1 MVEGAV
7 AENALLRWIPLLPGA
22 AAAIHGVLL
31 GVMRRPIPRTWTIAL
46 SCGSVILA
54 FLLSFVAMIQL
65 TGLPEGQR
73 VMVDGL
79 FTWIGA
85 GSFSAEMAF
94 LLDPLSAVMI
104 LFVTGV
110 GSLIHVYSIGYMD
123 DDHREDRGF
132 QRFFCYLNLFTFAML
147 MLVLGDNLLV
157 MFLGWEGVGLC
168 SYLLIGFWFAD
179 RWNAYCGTKAFVVN
193 RIGDFGFLVGIFL
206 LFWALFDAGSPT
218 VSFRGIEA
226 AFPALAEQTVALPG
240 WLHWLPGAPEWR
252 LATLIGLCFF
262 VGAAGKSAQIPLYV
276 WLPDAMAGPTP
287 VSALIHAATMVTAGV
302 YMVCR
307 LSFLYA
313 AAPGA
318 STVIAW
324 IGALTA
330 ILAAVIAI
338 AQTDIKKVLA
348 YSTVSQLGYM
358 FLAAG
363 VGAYSAAMFHVVT
376 HAFFKALLFLGA
388 GAVILAVHHEQDT
401 DRMGGL
407 RRMIP
412 VTHLLFGLGVVGI
425 IGFPPYLSAG
435 FFSKD
440 EILLA
445 SWLAHDVP
453 GHQVLYGIALV
464 TAGLTAFYML
474 RLHFRTFFGSCRLPA
489 ETRGHVHEPARVVWV
504 PLVPLAV
511 LSVVGGYLG
520 PSEAFVPIENAN
532 SFAHFLDPVLAG
544 SLHHPPHALEWRL
557 ATVATAVVAAGMVLA
572 WALYVARPEL
582 PARFRHAAS
591 GLHALVAD
599 KFRVDE
605 LYDRV
610 FVRPLIALSD
620 RVLWRGVDE
629 GLIDGAGANGS
640 ARVVRGFA
648 SELLRHLQSG
658 LAQGYLLVMVLGT
671 LAIVGW
677 MVR

>member
-1 MVEGAV
+1 MVDASV
-7 AENALLRWIPLLPGA
+7 TENALLRWIPLLPGA
-22 AAAIHGVLL
+22 AAAVHGVML
-31 GVMRRPIPRTWTIAL
+31 GVLRRPLPRSGTIAL
-46 SCGSVILA
+46 SCGSVILS
-54 FLLSFVAMIQL
+54 FLFSFMVLLQL
-65 TGLPEGQR
+65 TGLPEGEQ

-79 FTWIGA
+79 FTWVGA

-104 LFVTGV
+104 LVVTGV

-168 SYLLIGFWFAD
+168 SYLLIGFWFTD

-226 AFPALAEQTVALPG
+226 AFPALAEQTVTLPG

-307 LSFLYA
+307 MSFLYA

-318 STVIAW
+318 SAVIAW
-324 IGALTA
+324 IGATTA
-330 ILAAVIAI
+330 IFAALIAL

-407 RRMIP
+407 RRLIP

-453 GHQVLYGIALV
+453 GHTVLYGIALF

-474 RLHFRTFFGSCRLPA
+474 RLHFRTFFGSCRVPA
-489 ETRGHVHEPARVVWV
+489 EHRSHVHEPAKVVWV
-504 PLVPLAV
+504 PLVPLAA
-511 LSVVGGYLG
+511 LSVLGGYLG

-532 SFAHFLDPVLAG
+532 SFAQFLDPVLAG

-557 ATVATAVVAAGMVLA
+557 AIVATAVVVAGMVLA

-582 PARFRHAAS
+582 PARLRTSAA
-591 GLHALVAD
+591 GLHAFVAD

-610 FVRPLIALSD
+610 FVRPLIVFSD
-620 RVLWRGVDE
+620 RVLFRGVDV
-629 GLIDGAGANGS
+629 GLIDGAGVHGPAN
-640 ARVVRGFA
+640 AVRGLA

-677 MVR
+677 MLR